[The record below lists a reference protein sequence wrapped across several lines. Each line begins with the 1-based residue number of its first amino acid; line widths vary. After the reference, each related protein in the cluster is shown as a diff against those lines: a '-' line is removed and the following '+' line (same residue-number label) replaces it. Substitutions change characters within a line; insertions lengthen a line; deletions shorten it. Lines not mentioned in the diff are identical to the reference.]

1 MSVIQRK
8 ARARQQLFWHSLS
21 SQPIRE
27 QRENKGR
34 QKQITGKRSPKKCVG
49 DVDNSCGVC
58 VCVAIRR
65 LVFLRR
71 LEAFAMDDRWAGFV
85 VFLFADPHLLEGGQ

>member
-27 QRENKGR
+27 QSEKTNDDE
-34 QKQITGKRSPKKCVG
+34 KQITGKRSPKKCVG
-49 DVDNSCGVC
+49 DVDNWCGVC
-58 VCVAIRR
+58 GRFGVWF
-65 LVFLRR
+65 LFLRR